1 MSRKLE
7 LAGKR
12 FGNLYV
18 ISLVPDKIPNRHKW
32 LCKCDCGNTY
42 LAKGYNLANG
52 RVKSCGCNQRKGH
65 KTHGMSHTSLHKRWR
80 SIKDR
85 CTNPRCERYADY
97 GGRGITI
104 CDEWENDFVAF
115 MEWALS
121 HGYEESLTIDRI
133 DVNGNYEPDNCRW
146 ITLKE
151 QNMNKRNNHFLT
163 FNGET
168 HTLTEWSKIRNI
180 PLSTIYCRIYA
191 NKTNEE
197 ILAKKEN

>member
-1 MSRKLE
+1 MPRKYE

-12 FGNLYV
+12 FGKLYV
-18 ISLVPDKIPNRHKW
+18 LKLTSDKTSNRHKW

-42 LAKGYNLANG
+42 MANTSDLVSG
-52 RVKSCGCNQRKGH
+52 HAKSCGCNQHNGR
-65 KTHGMSHTSLHKRWR
+65 KTHGMSYTSLHKRWR

-85 CTNPRCERYADY
+85 CGNPLCKRYADY

-104 CDEWENDFVAF
+104 CDEWEKDFTAF

-133 DVNGNYEPDNCRW
+133 DVNGNYEPGNCRW
-146 ITLKE
+146 IPLKE
-151 QNMNKRNNHFLT
+151 QNSNKRNNHFIT

-168 HTLTEWSKIRNI
+168 HTLSEWSEIRGI
-180 PLSTIYCRIYA
+180 PLRTIYYRIKA
-191 NKTNEE
+191 HKTNEE
-197 ILAKKEN
+197 ILARKEN